1 MQFGVY
7 TFVETERDPATGRPI
22 HVERTLAETMAEIEL
37 ADRVGLDVFALG
49 EHHRPDYAVSAT
61 AVALAYAAART
72 KTIRLSSAVTVL
84 SSDDPVR
91 VYQQYATLD
100 LLSGGRAEI
109 MAGRGSFIESFPLF
123 GYDLDDYDELFTE
136 KLELLLAV
144 RANER
149 VTWEGR
155 LRAPLKGLGVYPRAL
170 QDPLPV
176 WIAVGGTPQSV
187 ARAGALGLPLALAII
202 GGEPARFAPIANLY
216 REAAKRAGQDP
227 ARLALGINGHGF
239 LADTAEAATAAFYE
253 PYAETMARLG
263 RERGWPRLTRAQ
275 FEDGRAQNGHLT
287 VGTPEEAIAKILAQH
302 KLFDHQRYLMQ
313 MRVGQMPHKAVMR
326 SIELFGTVVA
336 PAVRRALAKR
346 ANAPA

>member
-7 TFVETERDPATGRPI
+7 TFVETARDPKTGRP
-22 HVERTLAETMAEIEL
+22 VDVDRTLAETMAEIEL

-49 EHHRPDYAVSAT
+49 EHHRPDYAVSAP

-91 VYQQYATLD
+91 VYQQFATLD
-100 LLSGGRAEI
+100 LLSNGRAEI

-123 GYDLDDYDELFTE
+123 GYNLDDYDELFAE
-136 KLELLLAV
+136 KLDLLLKL
-144 RANER
+144 RESER
-149 VTWEGR
+149 IEWSGR
-155 LRAPLKGLGVYPRAL
+155 HRAPIDNLGVYPRAL

-187 ARAGALGLPLALAII
+187 ARAGMLGLPLALAII

-216 REAAKRAGQDP
+216 REAARRSGHDP

-239 LADTAEAATAAFYE
+239 LADATEEAVAAFFA
-253 PYAETMARLG
+253 PYAETMSRIG
-263 RERGWPRLTRAQ
+263 RERGWPGLTRDQ
-275 FEDGRAQNGHLT
+275 FDAGRSPRGHLT
-287 VGTPEEAIAKILAQH
+287 VGTPAEAIEKILAQH
-302 KLFDHQRYLMQ
+302 EIFGHQRYLMQ
-313 MRVGQMPHKAVMR
+313 MRVGQMPHKAILR

-336 PAVRRALAKR
+336 PAVRQALVAK
-346 ANAPA
+346 AKA